1 MKKEFID
8 RLGKELLFLDGAIG
22 TVLQERGLGAG
33 ELPELWNF
41 KKEDEILNRCN
52 HKFFAQNYGTDLPM
66 YWMYS
71 SWQQCRSFLYVSVP
85 AHIRQKKPRQ
95 ERPHSKNGVYHL
107 DA

>member
-41 KKEDEILNRCN
+41 KKEDEILNLHRGYLACGSDIIYAN
-52 HKFFAQNYGTDLPM
+52 TLAQTIA
-66 YWMYS
+66 
-71 SWQQCRSFLYVSVP
+71 SWPGAATVRGKS
-85 AHIRQKKPRQ
+85 
-95 ERPHSKNGVYHL
+95 
-107 DA
+107 

>member
-41 KKEDEILNRCN
+41 KKEDEILNLLSC
-52 HKFFAQNYGTDLPM
+52 L
-66 YWMYS
+66 
-71 SWQQCRSFLYVSVP
+71 WQRYYLCEHFWRKRL
-85 AHIRQKKPRQ
+85 
-95 ERPHSKNGVYHL
+95 
-107 DA
+107 